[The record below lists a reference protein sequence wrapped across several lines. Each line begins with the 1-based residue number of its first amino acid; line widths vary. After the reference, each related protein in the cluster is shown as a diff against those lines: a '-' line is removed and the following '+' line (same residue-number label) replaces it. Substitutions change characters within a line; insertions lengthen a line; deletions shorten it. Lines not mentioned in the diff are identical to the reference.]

1 MKDLKIII
9 AFAGSA
15 FILSFFAGL
24 FGGVSLKWIFLRSI
38 AGSIVFAALGFS
50 LLFILRKFLPE
61 IFSSPNDANL
71 IDIPMDENGE
81 TPGSQVD
88 IVIEDTDATP
98 YQEGIEE
105 IREIDGDEN
114 PVEESA
120 SGYPSSVISDSDSDN
135 DHMVEEEGEESGD
148 LPNIEKFSEVF
159 DETTDN
165 INDRN
170 SLTGSVSVDIM
181 GQEQDPG
188 TVAKAIRTIMKKDQE
203 G

>member
-24 FGGVSLKWIFLRSI
+24 FGGVTLKWIFMRSI
-38 AGSIVFAALGFS
+38 AGSVVFAAFGFS
-50 LLFILRKFLPE
+50 LSLILRKFLPE
-61 IFSSPNDANL
+61 IFSSSNDANP
-71 IDIPMDENGE
+71 IDIPMDENEE

-88 IVIEDTDATP
+88 IVIEDKDATP

-114 PVEESA
+114 LVEESA
-120 SGYPSSVISDSDSDN
+120 SVDPSFVTSGNDSDSD
-135 DHMVEEEGEESGD
+135 DTVEEEGEKSGD

-159 DETTDN
+159 DEATDN
-165 INDRN
+165 ISDSN

-188 TVAKAIRTIMKKDQE
+188 TVAKAIRTIMNKDQE

>member
-9 AFAGSA
+9 TFAGSA

-50 LLFILRKFLPE
+50 LLLILRKFLPE
-61 IFSSPNDANL
+61 IFTSQNDANP

-105 IREIDGDEN
+105 IGEIDGGEN
-114 PVEESA
+114 TVEESA
-120 SGYPSSVISDSDSDN
+120 SGYSSSVLSDSDN

-159 DETTDN
+159 DETTDT

-188 TVAKAIRTIMKKDQE
+188 TVAKAIRTIMNKDQE